1 MQFTIPYYVGPLV
14 TPEEQVKSG
23 IPKTSRFAWMVRK
36 DNGAI
41 TPWNFYDKVD
51 IEATADKFI
60 KRSIAKDSYLLSEL
74 VLPKHSLLYEKYEV
88 FNELSNV
95 SLDGKK
101 LSGGVKQILFNEVFK
116 KTNKVNTSRILKALA
131 KHNIPGSKI
140 TGLSNPEEFT
150 SSLQTYN
157 ASKKYIPNHID
168 NFAYQQDL
176 EKII

>member
-1 MQFTIPYYVGPLV
+1 
-14 TPEEQVKSG
+14 
-23 IPKTSRFAWMVRK
+23 
-36 DNGAI
+36 
-41 TPWNFYDKVD
+41 
-51 IEATADKFI
+51 
-60 KRSIAKDSYLLSEL
+60 EL

-157 ASKKYIPNHID
+157 AWKKYFPNQID

-176 EKII
+176 DRKSTRLNSSHVSISYAVFCLKKKNI